1 MNQDQAFL
9 TFYQEHNI
17 SPVSQDISDTKKHF
31 YRRDSLFRLLGI
43 PPLLVN
49 GLSVIEFGPGSGHNA
64 VFTASLS
71 PSKYVLVD
79 GNTLGLTQT
88 KEKLDQLSFRNYQIV
103 NSLFLDYVSDE
114 RFNLV

>member
-1 MNQDQAFL
+1 MTQDHAFV
-9 TFYQEHNI
+9 TFYSDHKV
-17 SPVSQDISDTKKHF
+17 SPVAQDITDLEKHF
-31 YRRDSLFRLLGI
+31 QRRDSLFRSLGI
-43 PPLLVN
+43 PPFLVN

-88 KEKLDQLSFRNYQIV
+88 KEKIRSIKFQKLSNCKF
-103 NSLFLDYVSDE
+103 SFSGLCF
-114 RFNLV
+114 